1 MTTLLEYSTSLEDLL
16 SSALSPDTQTI
27 SKAMT
32 LLQKAAMDNFSLFL
46 HQCGN
51 ILSSEL
57 KPPNIRQLA
66 AILMKN
72 CLLHIDQLQNVWR
85 SSLSKEDKA
94 QMKLLVLS
102 SLASN
107 SKEVRSA
114 TSTVIAS
121 ICKIDQPIKEHWP
134 DLIISL
140 TQNAFNV
147 DINLRLAAIET
158 LGYVCE
164 ELTLKGI
171 DIESVDHILSAIIRN
186 ISDSNV
192 DINIL
197 TQCLKALRSMI
208 KLAKKNFR
216 IESERKV
223 ILDAIFTVI
232 KQHQNEDAILEK
244 IALLFI
250 EMFSIS
256 DNYDY
261 LSSYINNI
269 IEFAFYVINAKNA
282 INERF
287 CLFGIEILC
296 SIGDEEA
303 LRKDKKGEIVI
314 EVTKE
319 GDITGGKHSHHYFN
333 CIWKEL
339 RDMILKYVSIPKE
352 DEDDNDWTLSKGC
365 LCILNIMMKVID
377 KKYIEDFIKM
387 LSIQIFKEDNDVD
400 TRCKCWLLMGSSLN
414 ANDKD
419 AICNLITRTISK
431 IENDI
436 DTNNDIRLQKTAMC
450 LLERISKRFPKSFAI
465 SQMNDTISKLLKSLK
480 VSSPSISYKIC
491 STLRNIIKKYGDKN
505 TDRNTNLLSGH
516 FKRIIQSLF
525 VPAVTEL
532 SPTADTKL
540 TFQRIITIDTL
551 IANASHDRQKE
562 IKEAFMQYLHEIE
575 FTYNSHN
582 ELIAKGVNKEIIY
595 QLQDYYYTLIHTI
608 LLKMKEKVTKE
619 ECNSIWILTK
629 NIFSLRQTVF
639 EEANC
644 VLGLIADKLKGD
656 FLYIYNDY
664 LPYLIFAIKS
674 TEISSLS
681 RSGLMALHKII
692 LVLNKEI
699 CPSSAQVI
707 PALIDVCTS
716 SDISRGN
723 KLLAIVNIGDIAF
736 QMEKKFAKY
745 LDPVMSLLFSACQM
759 GVTVSEE
766 TDEDTVEYI
775 KDLHFE
781 LVQTFTALQFAMDTQ
796 KEILVPYI
804 PHIYSFYSSIV
815 SDGKRRRNNALE
827 AMLSFMIDSITIYGR
842 EFVSMCDKSF
852 ADALIGQLR
861 SVSVNQLELDTNE
874 KIINILYNN

>member
-1 MTTLLEYSTSLEDLL
+1 MTNLLEYTTSLEDLL
-16 SSALSPDTQTI
+16 TSALSPDTQTI
-27 SKAMT
+27 SNAMT
-32 LLQKAAMDNFSLFL
+32 LLQKTAMDNFSLFL

-72 CLLHIDQLQNVWR
+72 SLLHIEQLQNAWI
-85 SSLSKEDKA
+85 SSLSKEEKSEI
-94 QMKLLVLS
+94 KLLVLS

-107 SKEVRSA
+107 CKEVRSA

-121 ICKIDQPIKEHWP
+121 ICKIDQPLKEHWP
-134 DLIISL
+134 DLIMSL
-140 TQNAFNV
+140 THNAFNV

-171 DIESVDHILSAIIRN
+171 DSESVDLVLSAIIRN
-186 ISDSNV
+186 VSDPNV

-208 KLAKKNFR
+208 KLAKKNFK
-216 IESERKV
+216 IENERNV
-223 ILDAIFTVI
+223 IIDAIFTVI

-269 IEFAFYVINAKNA
+269 VEFAFYVINTKHT
-282 INERF
+282 INERL

-296 SIGDEEA
+296 SIGDEEIY
-303 LRKDKKGEIVI
+303 RNDKKGEIVI

-377 KKYIEDFIKM
+377 RKYIDDFVKM
-387 LSIQIFKEDNDVD
+387 LFTQISNENNDVD
-400 TRCKCWLLMGSSLN
+400 TRCKCWLLLGSSLN
-414 ANDKD
+414 SKDKD

-436 DTNNDIRLQKTAMC
+436 DINNDIRLQKTAMC

-465 SQMNDTISKLLKSLK
+465 SQMNDTINKLLKSLK
-480 VSSPSISYKIC
+480 VSPPSISYKIC
-491 STLRNIIKKYGDKN
+491 STLRNIINRYGDKN
-505 TDRNTNLLSGH
+505 TDKSTNLLSGY

-525 VPAVTEL
+525 VPAVKEL
-532 SPTADTKL
+532 SPTADAKL

-562 IKEAFMQYLHEIE
+562 IREALLQYLHEIE
-575 FTYNSHN
+575 YTYNNHS
-582 ELIAKGVNKEIIY
+582 ELLSKGVNKEMIY

-608 LLKMKEKVTKE
+608 LIKLKEKITKE
-619 ECNSIWILTK
+619 ECNSIWVLTK

-644 VLGLIADKLKGD
+644 VLGVIADKLKGE
-656 FLYIYNDY
+656 FVYIYNDY

-692 LVLNKEI
+692 LILNKEI
-699 CPSSAQVI
+699 CHSSSQVI

-736 QMEKKFAKY
+736 QMEKEFAKY
-745 LDPVMSLLFSACQM
+745 LEPVMNLLFSACQM
-759 GVTVSEE
+759 GVAVSEE
-766 TDEDTVEYI
+766 TDEDTVEFI
-775 KDLHFE
+775 KDLHYE
-781 LVQTFTALQFAMDTQ
+781 LVQTFTALQFAMESQ
-796 KEILVPYI
+796 KEIFIPYI

-815 SDGKRRRNNALE
+815 SDETRRKTNALE
-827 AMLSFMIDSITIYGR
+827 AMLSFLIDSISIYGK
-842 EFVSMCDKSF
+842 EFVSLCDKSF
-852 ADALIGQLR
+852 ADALITQLR
-861 SVSVNQLELDTNE
+861 RVSRNQLELDTNA
-874 KIINILYNN
+874 KIINILYN